1 MHFLLENLN
10 KEQKEAVLQTEGPVM
25 AIAGAGSGKTSV
37 LTRRIAYLIYEKN
50 VHFKNILAIT
60 FTNKAANEM
69 KERVHSLTEIP
80 TRFMWISTFHSMCAR
95 ILREHIESIGYDR
108 TFQILDD
115 DDTLQ
120 LVKSIMKR
128 LDIDTKIYK
137 PRQVKTGVQ
146 AVKADE
152 DKLFD
157 FEEPIRSVIK
167 RVFLQYQENLKQNNL
182 VDFDDLLLLTIQLLK
197 DHKDI
202 RDYYQELFQY
212 VLVDEFQDTNNIQYE
227 LVRLLVGSHKNL
239 FIVGDEDQSIYAFR
253 GANIEN
259 IKKFQKDYP
268 DYHLVLLEQNY
279 RSTNKILKAANQIIH
294 HNKERIEKKLY
305 STKGEGEN
313 IVCYKGVTARDEVE
327 YVAMKILEMVR
338 KGRDYND
345 FAILYRAN
353 STSRMFEDVF
363 MQKRIPYRI
372 FGNTSF
378 FKRMEIKDFTAYLRL
393 IMNPNDVFS
402 FTRVISVPRRGIG
415 GVTIERIQKYIDTHQ
430 VTLEEA
436 IEHSEEFLSKAM
448 KTKLQKFFTMIH
460 NLREELDQKTLNDF
474 VDHVLHTTGYLKH
487 VEQDDKADVR
497 IENLLEFKTILT
509 ENQALYESISKEE
522 LMMYLLE
529 DISLKSE
536 ESQSE
541 VEDGVTLMTLHA
553 AKGLEFPV
561 IFMVTMENGMFPL
574 HRSFNSK
581 KEIEEERRLMYVGVT
596 RAKEQLF
603 FTNAS
608 VRQTYG
614 ETMQNPDSMFLKEIS
629 PLLLD
634 FEGYYTLKN
643 TIDQTRKTPSPSA
656 KRISKEQALRTKK
669 RATLTKQNTN
679 DLNKGDKV
687 HHKVFGDGVVV
698 SVASEQCV
706 IAFKAPHGIKTLLK
720 DHPAINKL

>member
-37 LTRRIAYLIYEKN
+37 LTRRIAYLIYEKD

-69 KERVHSLTEIP
+69 KERVHELTEIP

-95 ILREHIESIGYDR
+95 ILRDHIERIDYAR
-108 TFQILDD
+108 AFQILDD

-137 PRQVKTGVQ
+137 PRQVKSGVQ

-152 DKLFD
+152 DKLYD
-157 FEEPIRSVIK
+157 YEEPIRSVIK
-167 RVFLQYQENLKQNNL
+167 RVFMQYQENLKQNNL

-197 DHKDI
+197 EHDDV
-202 RDYYQELFQY
+202 RSYYQDLFQY

-227 LVRLLVGSHKNL
+227 LVRLLVGDHHNL

-259 IKKFQKDYP
+259 IKKFQSDYP
-268 DYHLVLLEQNY
+268 NYHLVLLEQNY

-294 HNKERIEKKLY
+294 HNNERIEKKLY
-305 STKGEGEN
+305 STKGEGDN
-313 IVCYKGVTARDEVE
+313 LVCYKGVTARDEVE

-393 IMNPNDVFS
+393 IMNPDDVFS

-415 GVTIERIQKYIDTHQ
+415 GVTIERIQKYIDANQ
-430 VTLEEA
+430 VTLSEA

-448 KTKLQKFFTMIH
+448 KTKLLNFFEMIH
-460 NLREELDQKTLNDF
+460 EIRKELDKMTLNDF

-487 VEQDDKADVR
+487 IEQDDKADVR

-509 ENQALYESISKEE
+509 ENEALYESISKEE

-541 VEDGVTLMTLHA
+541 IEDGVTFMTLHA

-561 IFMVTMENGMFPL
+561 VFMVTMENGMFPL

-581 KEIEEERRLMYVGVT
+581 KELEEERRLMYVGVT
-596 RAKEQLF
+596 RAKENLF

-643 TIDQTRKTPSPSA
+643 TIDHTRKPIKPSA
-656 KRISKEQALRTKK
+656 KQVSRDQALRSKK
-669 RATLTKQNTN
+669 RSALTAQTSN

-720 DHPAINKL
+720 DHPAIKKA

>member
-10 KEQKEAVLQTEGPVM
+10 KEQKEAVLQTKGPVM

-69 KERVHSLTEIP
+69 KERVRELTDIP

-95 ILREHIESIGYDR
+95 ILREHIELIGYTR
-108 TFQILDD
+108 AFQILDD

-128 LDIDTKIYK
+128 LDIDSKIYK
-137 PRQVKTGVQ
+137 PRQVKSGVQ
-146 AVKADE
+146 AIKADE
-152 DKLFD
+152 EKLFD
-157 FEEPIRSVIK
+157 IEEPLRSIVK
-167 RVFLQYQENLKQNNL
+167 RVFSAYQDSLKQNNL

-197 DHKDI
+197 EHNDI
-202 RDYYQELFQY
+202 RDYYRELFQY
-212 VLVDEFQDTNNIQYE
+212 VLVDEFQDTNNVQYD
-227 LVRLLVGSHKNL
+227 LVKLLVGDHQNL

-259 IKKFQKDYP
+259 IKKFQRDFP

-279 RSTNKILKAANQIIH
+279 RSTNTILKAANQVIH
-294 HNKERIEKKLY
+294 HNNERIEKNLY
-305 STKGEGEN
+305 STKGDGEK

-338 KGRDYND
+338 KDYTYND

-393 IMNPNDVFS
+393 IMNPDDMFS

-415 GVTIERIQKYIDTHQ
+415 GVTIERIQAYINEYQ
-430 VTLEEA
+430 VTLQEA
-436 IEHSEEFLSKAM
+436 IEYSDQFLSKSM
-448 KTKLQKFFTMIH
+448 KTKLQKFFEMIH
-460 NLREELDQKTLNDF
+460 DMREKLNQISLNDF
-474 VDHVLHTTGYLKH
+474 VDYVLHTTGYLEYI
-487 VEQDDKADVR
+487 EQDDKSDVR

-509 ENQALYESISKEE
+509 ENEALYESITKEE
-522 LMMYLLE
+522 LMVYLLE

-536 ESQSE
+536 ESQSDI
-541 VEDGVTLMTLHA
+541 EDGVTLMTLHA

-561 IFMVTMENGMFPL
+561 VFMVTMENGMFPM

-581 KEIEEERRLMYVGVT
+581 KELEEERRLMYVGVT
-596 RAKEQLF
+596 RAKEKLF

-643 TIDQTRKTPSPSA
+643 TIDQTRQQPTA
-656 KRISKEQALRTKK
+656 KRISQQHALRTKK
-669 RATLTKQNTN
+669 RTSLTGQNKN

-720 DHPAINKL
+720 DHPAISKV

>member
-50 VHFKNILAIT
+50 VHYKNILAIT

-69 KERVHSLTEIP
+69 KERVKELTDIP

-95 ILREHIESIGYDR
+95 ILRDHIELIGYTR
-108 TFQILDD
+108 AFQILDD

-120 LVKSIMKR
+120 MMKSIMKK
-128 LDIDTKIYK
+128 LDIDSKIYK
-137 PRQVKTGVQ
+137 PRQVKSGVQ

-152 DKLFD
+152 DKLYD
-157 FEEPIRSVIK
+157 FEEPLRSIIK
-167 RVFLQYQENLKQNNL
+167 RVYISYQESLRQNNL
-182 VDFDDLLLLTIQLLK
+182 VDFDDLLLLTIELLK
-197 DHKDI
+197 NHQDI
-202 RDYYQELFQY
+202 RDYYRELFQY

-227 LVRLLVGSHKNL
+227 LVTLLVGSHKNL

-259 IKKFQKDYP
+259 IKKFQKDFP

-279 RSTNKILKAANQIIH
+279 RSTNTILNAANQIIH
-294 HNKERIEKKLY
+294 HNNERIEKKLY
-305 STKGEGEN
+305 STKGDGEK

-327 YVAMKILEMVR
+327 YVAMKILELVR
-338 KGRDYND
+338 KGRKYND
-345 FAILYRAN
+345 FAVLYRAN

-393 IMNPNDVFS
+393 IMNPDDVFS

-415 GVTIERIQKYIDTHQ
+415 GVTIERIQAYIDEHQ
-430 VTLEEA
+430 VSLREA
-436 IEHSEEFLSKAM
+436 VEHSDEFLSKAM
-448 KTKLQKFFTMIH
+448 KTKLQKFFEMIE
-460 NLREELDQKTLNDF
+460 NLRKELDQRSLNDF
-474 VDHVLHTTGYLKH
+474 VDYVLQTTGYLEYI
-487 VEQDDKADVR
+487 EQDEKSDVR

-509 ENQALYESISKEE
+509 ENETVYESITKEE

-536 ESQSE
+536 ESQSDI
-541 VEDGVTLMTLHA
+541 EDGVTFMTLHA

-596 RAKEQLF
+596 RAKELLY
-603 FTNAS
+603 FTSAS

-634 FEGYYTLKN
+634 FEGYYTLRN
-643 TIDQTRKTPSPSA
+643 NIDQTRKEPTV
-656 KRISKEQALRTKK
+656 KRISQQQELRSKK
-669 RATLTKQNTN
+669 RTSLANQKTN

-698 SVASEQCV
+698 SVVSEQCV

-720 DHPAINKL
+720 DHPAISKV